1 MKTLRRCPLQWTHT
15 EIVDNM
21 NATIEQNAFKEN
33 LLSDK
38 TAIVTGASRGIGAAI
53 AQRLCEAGA
62 NVVLCSRS
70 AESVAQIADTLQ
82 DKGYSTYAMAA
93 DISEK
98 ADVEALIEKTIA
110 QFSHIDILVNN
121 AGITRDMLLMR
132 LKDEDWDAVLQTN
145 LTGTM
150 YCTRAVLR
158 PMIRQKSGRII
169 NISSVVGLIGNA
181 GQANYAAAKAGIIG
195 FTKATAKEV
204 GTRGIT
210 VNAIAPG
217 FITTDMT
224 AQIPEENQKQ
234 LLELIPLREFGH
246 PEDVADAVCFLASD
260 AARYIT
266 GQTLQVD
273 GGMVM

>member
-1 MKTLRRCPLQWTHT
+1 MDVTTR
-15 EIVDNM
+15 
-21 NATIEQNAFKEN
+21 QNAFRED
-33 LLSDK
+33 LLSGK
-38 TAIVTGASRGIGAAI
+38 TAVVTGASRGIGAAI
-53 AQRLCEAGA
+53 AHRLCETGA
-62 NVVLCSRS
+62 NVVICSRS
-70 AESVAQIADTLQ
+70 ADAVGEVANTLQ
-82 DKGYSTYAMAA
+82 NKGHTVHAMAA
-93 DISEK
+93 DISQK
-98 ADVEALIEKTIA
+98 ADVESLIEETTA

-132 LKDEDWDAVLQTN
+132 LKDEDWHAVLQTN

-169 NISSVVGLIGNA
+169 NISSVVGLAGNA
-181 GQANYAAAKAGIIG
+181 GQVNYAAAKAGIIG
-195 FTKATAKEV
+195 LTKAAAKEV

-224 AQIPEENQKQ
+224 AQISEQHQNQ
-234 LLELIPLREFGH
+234 LLEMIPLREFGY

>member
-1 MKTLRRCPLQWTHT
+1 MVNKMD
-15 EIVDNM
+15 V
-21 NATIEQNAFKEN
+21 ATEQNAFRRD
-33 LLSDK
+33 LLNGK

-70 AESVAQIADTLQ
+70 AESVAQIADTLRG
-82 DKGYSTYAMAA
+82 KGYSTYAMAA

-98 ADVEALIEKTIA
+98 ADVEALIEKTIE

-169 NISSVVGLIGNA
+169 NISSVIGLMGNA
-181 GQANYAAAKAGIIG
+181 GQASYAAAKAGIIG
-195 FTKATAKEV
+195 LTKATAKEV
-204 GTRGIT
+204 GARGIT

-224 AQIPEENQKQ
+224 AQISEAHQKQ
-234 LLELIPLREFGH
+234 LLELIPLRKFGH
-246 PEDVADAVCFLASD
+246 PEDVADTACFLASD

-266 GQTLQVD
+266 GQILQVD

>member
-1 MKTLRRCPLQWTHT
+1 MDEKTVRH
-15 EIVDNM
+15 V
-21 NATIEQNAFKEN
+21 FKTDM
-33 LLSDK
+33 LSGK

-53 AQRLCEAGA
+53 AHRLCEVGA
-62 NVVLCSRS
+62 NVVICSRS
-70 AESVAQIADTLQ
+70 TESVSQTATAL
-82 DKGYSTYAMAA
+82 KEEGYTIHAIAA
-93 DISEK
+93 DISKKE
-98 ADVEALIEKTIA
+98 DVDTLIEETLT
-110 QFSHIDILVNN
+110 QFSRVDILVNN

-158 PMIRQKSGRII
+158 PMIRQKNGRII
-169 NISSVVGLIGNA
+169 NISSVIGLMGNP
-181 GQANYAAAKAGIIG
+181 GQASYAAAKAGIIG
-195 FTKATAKEV
+195 LTKTTAKEI

-224 AQIPEENQKQ
+224 AKIPEEFQNK
-234 LLELIPLREFGH
+234 LLELIPLQNFGT
-246 PEDVADAVCFLASD
+246 PEDVADTVCFLASD

-266 GQTLQVD
+266 GQTIQVD

>member
-1 MKTLRRCPLQWTHT
+1 MEEKPDKCVFNTDML
-15 EIVDNM
+15 IG
-21 NATIEQNAFKEN
+21 
-33 LLSDK
+33 K

-53 AQRLCEAGA
+53 AHKLCEVGA
-62 NVVLCSRS
+62 NVVICSRS
-70 AESVAQIADTLQ
+70 TETVDQTASGLRE
-82 DKGYSTYAMAA
+82 KGYTVHSIAA
-93 DISEK
+93 DISKRE
-98 ADVEALIEKTIA
+98 DVDRLIDESISE
-110 QFSHIDILVNN
+110 FSQIDILVNN

-158 PMIRQKSGRII
+158 PMIRQKNGRII
-169 NISSVVGLIGNA
+169 NISSVIGLMGNP
-181 GQANYAAAKAGIIG
+181 GQASYAAAKAGIIG
-195 FTKATAKEV
+195 LTKTTAKEV

-224 AQIPEENQKQ
+224 AKIPEEFQNR
-234 LLELIPLREFGH
+234 LLELIPLQTFGN
-246 PEDVADAVCFLASD
+246 PEDVADTVCFLASD

-266 GQTLQVD
+266 GQTIQVD

>member
-1 MKTLRRCPLQWTHT
+1 MKNKVFVDDMLQG
-15 EIVDNM
+15 
-21 NATIEQNAFKEN
+21 
-33 LLSDK
+33 K

-53 AQRLCEAGA
+53 ARRLCEVGA
-62 NVVLCSRS
+62 NVVICSRS
-70 AESVAQIADTLQ
+70 TESVSQTADELKDQ
-82 DKGYSTYAMAA
+82 GYSVQAMAA
-93 DISEK
+93 DISK
-98 ADVEALIEKTIA
+98 KDDVEALVEEAIS
-110 QFSHIDILVNN
+110 QFSQIDILVNN

-169 NISSVVGLIGNA
+169 NISSVIGLMGNP
-181 GQANYAAAKAGIIG
+181 GQASYAAAKAGIIG
-195 FTKATAKEV
+195 LTKTTAKEV

-224 AQIPEENQKQ
+224 AQIPEEFRKKA
-234 LLELIPLREFGH
+234 LELIPLQNYGA

>member
-1 MKTLRRCPLQWTHT
+1 MDVTTKQS
-15 EIVDNM
+15 
-21 NATIEQNAFKEN
+21 AFRED
-33 LLSDK
+33 LLSGK
-38 TAIVTGASRGIGAAI
+38 TAVVTGASRGIGAAI
-53 AQRLCEAGA
+53 AHRLCEAGA
-62 NVVLCSRS
+62 NVVICSRS
-70 AESVAQIADTLQ
+70 ADAVGEVANTLA
-82 DKGYSTYAMAA
+82 DKGHTVHAMAA
-93 DISEK
+93 DISQK
-98 ADVEALIEKTIA
+98 ADVESLIEETTA

-132 LKDEDWDAVLQTN
+132 LKDEDWHAVLQTN

-169 NISSVVGLIGNA
+169 NISSVVGLAGNA
-181 GQANYAAAKAGIIG
+181 GQVNYAAAKAGIIG
-195 FTKATAKEV
+195 LTKATAKEV

-224 AQIPEENQKQ
+224 AQISEQHQNQ
-234 LLELIPLREFGH
+234 LLDMIPLREFGC

>member
-1 MKTLRRCPLQWTHT
+1 MVNKMDVPAAQS
-15 EIVDNM
+15 
-21 NATIEQNAFKEN
+21 AFRED
-33 LLSDK
+33 LLSGK

-53 AQRLCEAGA
+53 AHRLCEAGA

-70 AESVAQIADTLQ
+70 AESVEQIADTLTR
-82 DKGYSTYAMAA
+82 KGYTAFSTAA

-98 ADVEALIEKTIA
+98 ADVESLIEKTME

-121 AGITRDMLLMR
+121 AGITRDTLIMR

-158 PMIRQKSGRII
+158 PMIRQRSGRII
-169 NISSVVGLIGNA
+169 NISSVVGLSGNA

-195 FTKATAKEV
+195 LTKATAKEV

-224 AQIPEENQKQ
+224 AQISEKHQKQ
-234 LLELIPLREFGH
+234 LVELIPLREFGH

>member
-1 MKTLRRCPLQWTHT
+1 MDEKTDQC
-15 EIVDNM
+15 IF
-21 NATIEQNAFKEN
+21 NADM
-33 LLSDK
+33 LSGK

-53 AQRLCEAGA
+53 AHRLCEVGA
-62 NVVLCSRS
+62 NVVICSRS
-70 AESVAQIADTLQ
+70 TESVSQTATALEN
-82 DKGYSTYAMAA
+82 KGFTVQAIVA
-93 DISEK
+93 DISKKE
-98 ADVEALIEKTIA
+98 DVETLIDETINR
-110 QFSHIDILVNN
+110 FSQIDILVNN

-158 PMIRQKSGRII
+158 PMIRQKNGRII
-169 NISSVVGLIGNA
+169 NISSVIGLVGNP
-181 GQANYAAAKAGIIG
+181 GQASYAAAKAGIIG
-195 FTKATAKEV
+195 LTKTTAKEV

-224 AQIPEENQKQ
+224 AKIPEEFQNR
-234 LLELIPLREFGH
+234 LLELIPLQNFGT
-246 PEDVADAVCFLASD
+246 PEDVADTVCFLASD

-266 GQTLQVD
+266 GQTIQVD

>member
-1 MKTLRRCPLQWTHT
+1 M
-15 EIVDNM
+15 VDKM
-21 NATIEQNAFKEN
+21 DATTSQSVFKEDM
-33 LLSDK
+33 LSGK

-53 AQRLCEAGA
+53 AHRLCEVGA
-62 NVVLCSRS
+62 NVVICSRS
-70 AESVAQIADTLQ
+70 AESVSQTATALK
-82 DKGYSTYAMAA
+82 DKGYSTHAMAA
-93 DISEK
+93 DISKKE
-98 ADVEALIEKTIA
+98 DVETLVETTLEH
-110 QFSHIDILVNN
+110 FSQIDILVNN

-132 LKDEDWDAVLQTN
+132 LKDEDWEAVLQTN

-169 NISSVVGLIGNA
+169 NISSVIGLMGNA
-181 GQANYAAAKAGIIG
+181 GQASYAAAKAGMIG
-195 FTKATAKEV
+195 LTKTTAKEV

-224 AQIPEENQKQ
+224 AAIPEEFQKKA
-234 LLELIPLREFGH
+234 LELIPLQNFGA
-246 PEDVADAVCFLASD
+246 PEDVADLVCFLASE

>member
-1 MKTLRRCPLQWTHT
+1 MDGTL
-15 EIVDNM
+15 
-21 NATIEQNAFKEN
+21 EQGAFRED
-33 LLSDK
+33 LLSGK
-38 TAIVTGASRGIGAAI
+38 AALVTGASRGIGAAI
-53 AQRLCEAGA
+53 AHRLCEAGA

-70 AESVAQIADTLQ
+70 AESVGQIADTLQ
-82 DKGYSTYAMAA
+82 GKGYTVFSMAA
-93 DISEK
+93 DISQKE
-98 ADVEALIEKTIA
+98 DVESLMEKTLE
-110 QFSHIDILVNN
+110 QFSQIDILVNN

-169 NISSVVGLIGNA
+169 NISSVVGLSGNA

-195 FTKATAKEV
+195 LTKATAKEV
-204 GTRGIT
+204 GARGIT

-224 AQIPEENQKQ
+224 AQIPEKNQEQ
-234 LLELIPLREFGH
+234 LLDLIPLREFGH
-246 PEDVADAVCFLASD
+246 PEDVAAAVCFLASD

-266 GQTLQVD
+266 GQVLQVD

>member
-1 MKTLRRCPLQWTHT
+1 MDVTT
-15 EIVDNM
+15 ERSV
-21 NATIEQNAFKEN
+21 FREN
-33 LLSDK
+33 LLSGK

-53 AQRLCEAGA
+53 THKLCEIGA
-62 NVVLCSRS
+62 NVVICSRS
-70 AESVAQIADTLQ
+70 ADAVAQVADTLQ
-82 DKGYSTYAMAA
+82 GKGHTVHAMAA
-93 DISEK
+93 DISQK
-98 ADVEALIEKTIA
+98 TDVEALIEKTIA
-110 QFSHIDILVNN
+110 QFSQIDILVNN

-132 LKDEDWDAVLQTN
+132 LKDEDWNAVLQTN

-169 NISSVVGLIGNA
+169 NISSVIGLMGNA
-181 GQANYAAAKAGIIG
+181 GQASYAAAKAGIIG
-195 FTKATAKEV
+195 LTKATAKEV
-204 GTRGIT
+204 GARGIT

-224 AQIPEENQKQ
+224 AQISEQNQKQ
-234 LLELIPLREFGH
+234 LLELIPLRGFGH

-266 GQTLQVD
+266 GQILQVD

>member
-1 MKTLRRCPLQWTHT
+1 MDVTT
-15 EIVDNM
+15 ERS
-21 NATIEQNAFKEN
+21 AFRED
-33 LLSDK
+33 LLSGK

-53 AQRLCEAGA
+53 AQRLCGAGA

-70 AESVAQIADTLQ
+70 AEAVTQIAETLQ
-82 DKGYSTYAMAA
+82 KKGYTTLAMAA
-93 DISEK
+93 DISQK
-98 ADVEALIEKTIA
+98 ADVEGLIEKTIA
-110 QFSHIDILVNN
+110 QFSQIDILVNN
-121 AGITRDMLLMR
+121 AGITRDTLLMR

-158 PMIRQKSGRII
+158 PMIRRKGGRII
-169 NISSVVGLIGNA
+169 NISSVVGLTGNA

-224 AQIPEENQKQ
+224 AQISEDNQKQ
-234 LLELIPLREFGH
+234 LLELIPLRGFGH

>member
-1 MKTLRRCPLQWTHT
+1 ML
-15 EIVDNM
+15 IG
-21 NATIEQNAFKEN
+21 
-33 LLSDK
+33 K
-38 TAIVTGASRGIGAAI
+38 TAIVTGASRGIGAEI
-53 AQRLCEAGA
+53 ARKLCEAGA
-62 NVVLCSRS
+62 NVALCSRS
-70 AESVAQIADTLQ
+70 AEAVAQIADMLQ
-82 DKGYSTYAMAA
+82 SEGHTAIHQAA
-93 DISEK
+93 DISQK
-98 ADVEALIEKTIA
+98 ADVEAFIKMVLDR
-110 QFSHIDILVNN
+110 FSQLDILVNN
-121 AGITRDMLLMR
+121 AGITRDTLLMR
-132 LKDEDWDAVLQTN
+132 LKDADWDTVLQTN

-169 NISSVVGLIGNA
+169 NISSVVGIVGNA

-195 FTKATAKEV
+195 LTKATAKEV
-204 GTRGIT
+204 GARGIT

-224 AQIPEENQKQ
+224 AQIPEQNQKQ
-234 LLELIPLREFGH
+234 LLELIPLREFGR

>member
-1 MKTLRRCPLQWTHT
+1 MAQC
-15 EIVDNM
+15 V
-21 NATIEQNAFKEN
+21 FKEDMLN
-33 LLSDK
+33 GK

-53 AQRLCEAGA
+53 AHRLCEVGA
-62 NVVLCSRS
+62 NVVICSRS
-70 AESVAQIADTLQ
+70 TETISETATTLK
-82 DKGYSTYAMAA
+82 DKGYSIHAMAA
-93 DISEK
+93 DISKKE
-98 ADVEALIEKTIA
+98 DVEALVEKTIE
-110 QFSHIDILVNN
+110 QFSQIDILVNN

-158 PMIRQKSGRII
+158 PMIRQKSGNII
-169 NISSVVGLIGNA
+169 NISSVIGLMGNA
-181 GQANYAAAKAGIIG
+181 GQASYAAAKAGIIG
-195 FTKATAKEV
+195 LTKTTAKEV

-224 AQIPEENQKQ
+224 AQIPEEFQEKA
-234 LLELIPLREFGH
+234 LELIPLQNFGA
-246 PEDVADAVCFLASD
+246 PEDVADAVCFLVSN

>member
-1 MKTLRRCPLQWTHT
+1 MDVTT
-15 EIVDNM
+15 ERS
-21 NATIEQNAFKEN
+21 AFKED
-33 LLSDK
+33 LLRRK

-53 AQRLCEAGA
+53 ARRLCEAGA
-62 NVVLCSRS
+62 NVVACSRS
-70 AESVAQIADTLQ
+70 ADAVRQVADTLQ
-82 DKGYSTYAMAA
+82 SEGYTVHAMAA

-98 ADVEALIEKTIA
+98 TDVEALMEKTTA
-110 QFSHIDILVNN
+110 EFSQIDILVNN

-132 LKDEDWDAVLQTN
+132 LKDEDWHAVLQTN

-158 PMIRQKSGRII
+158 PMIRQRSGRII
-169 NISSVVGLIGNA
+169 NISSVVGLAGNA
-181 GQANYAAAKAGIIG
+181 GQVNYAAAKAGIIG
-195 FTKATAKEV
+195 LTKATAKEV
-204 GTRGIT
+204 GARGIT

-224 AQIPEENQKQ
+224 AQISEQHQKQ
-234 LLELIPLREFGH
+234 LLEMIPLREFGH

>member
-1 MKTLRRCPLQWTHT
+1 MDGTTERSVFGENTL
-15 EIVDNM
+15 NG
-21 NATIEQNAFKEN
+21 
-33 LLSDK
+33 K

-53 AQRLCEAGA
+53 AQRLCETGA
-62 NVVLCSRS
+62 NVVICSRS
-70 AESVAQIADTLQ
+70 ADAVGQVADTLQ
-82 DKGYSTYAMAA
+82 DKGYTVHALAA

-98 ADVEALIEKTIA
+98 TDVEALIEKTIA
-110 QFSHIDILVNN
+110 QFSQIDILVNN
-121 AGITRDMLLMR
+121 AGITRDTLLMR
-132 LKDEDWDAVLQTN
+132 LKDEDWNAVLQTN

-169 NISSVVGLIGNA
+169 NISSVIGLVGNA
-181 GQANYAAAKAGIIG
+181 GQASYAAAKAGIIG
-195 FTKATAKEV
+195 LTKATAKEV
-204 GTRGIT
+204 GARGIT

-224 AQIPEENQKQ
+224 AQISEQNQQQ
-234 LLELIPLREFGH
+234 LLELIPLRGFGH

-266 GQTLQVD
+266 GQILQVD

>member
-1 MKTLRRCPLQWTHT
+1 MDGITARS
-15 EIVDNM
+15 
-21 NATIEQNAFKEN
+21 AFREN
-33 LLSDK
+33 LLSGK

-70 AESVAQIADTLQ
+70 ADAVGEVANTLQ
-82 DKGYSTYAMAA
+82 GKGHSVHAMAA
-93 DISEK
+93 DISQK
-98 ADVEALIEKTIA
+98 TDVETLIEEATA
-110 QFSHIDILVNN
+110 QFSQIDILVNN
-121 AGITRDMLLMR
+121 AGITRDTLLMR
-132 LKDEDWDAVLQTN
+132 LKDEDWNAVLQTN

-169 NISSVVGLIGNA
+169 NISSVVGLAGNA

-204 GTRGIT
+204 GARGIT

-224 AQIPEENQKQ
+224 AQISEQNQKQ
-234 LLELIPLREFGH
+234 LLGLIPLRGFGH

>member
-1 MKTLRRCPLQWTHT
+1 MVNKMDGTS
-15 EIVDNM
+15 
-21 NATIEQNAFKEN
+21 EQVVFRGA
-33 LLSDK
+33 LLSGK

-53 AQRLCEAGA
+53 AHRLCETGA

-82 DKGYSTYAMAA
+82 DKGYTVFSMAA
-93 DISEK
+93 DISRKE
-98 ADVEALIEKTIA
+98 DVESLIEKTIE
-110 QFSHIDILVNN
+110 QFSGIDILVNN

-169 NISSVVGLIGNA
+169 NISSVVGLMGNA

-195 FTKATAKEV
+195 LTKATAKEV
-204 GTRGIT
+204 GARGIT

-224 AQIPEENQKQ
+224 AQIPEKNQEQ

>member
-1 MKTLRRCPLQWTHT
+1 MEMVNKMDGTLGQ
-15 EIVDNM
+15 V
-21 NATIEQNAFKEN
+21 AFRGD
-33 LLSDK
+33 LLSGK

-53 AQRLCEAGA
+53 AHSLCETGA

-82 DKGYSTYAMAA
+82 DKGYTAFSTAA
-93 DISEK
+93 DISRKE
-98 ADVEALIEKTIA
+98 DVESLIEKTIE
-110 QFSHIDILVNN
+110 QFSGVDILVNN

-158 PMIRQKSGRII
+158 PMIRQKGGRII
-169 NISSVVGLIGNA
+169 NISSVIGLMGNA

-195 FTKATAKEV
+195 LTKATAKEV
-204 GTRGIT
+204 GARGIT

-224 AQIPEENQKQ
+224 AQIPEKNQEQ

>member
-1 MKTLRRCPLQWTHT
+1 MDVTT
-15 EIVDNM
+15 EQSIFRAD
-21 NATIEQNAFKEN
+21 
-33 LLSDK
+33 LLSGK

-53 AQRLCEAGA
+53 AHRLCEAGA

-70 AESVAQIADTLQ
+70 AESVAEIADTLQ
-82 DKGYSTYAMAA
+82 DKGYTTFSMAA

-98 ADVEALIEKTIA
+98 TDVEALIEKTIE
-110 QFSHIDILVNN
+110 QFSQIDILVNN
-121 AGITRDMLLMR
+121 AGITRDTLLMR
-132 LKDEDWDAVLQTN
+132 LKDEDWDVVLQTN

-169 NISSVVGLIGNA
+169 NISSVVGLSGNA

-195 FTKATAKEV
+195 LTKATAKEV
-204 GTRGIT
+204 GARGIT

-224 AQIPEENQKQ
+224 AQIPEANQEQ
-234 LLELIPLREFGH
+234 LLEMIPLREFGH

-266 GQTLQVD
+266 GQILQVD

>member
-1 MKTLRRCPLQWTHT
+1 M
-15 EIVDNM
+15 
-21 NATIEQNAFKEN
+21 EQRTVQTVFSDN
-33 LLSDK
+33 LLSGK

-53 AQRLCEAGA
+53 SRRLCEVGA
-62 NVVLCSRS
+62 NVVICSRS
-70 AESVAQIADTLQ
+70 TESVNQTAKVLE
-82 DKGYSTYAMAA
+82 DKGYSIHAMAA
-93 DISEK
+93 DISKKE
-98 ADVEALIEKTIA
+98 DVETLVEHTIQ
-110 QFSHIDILVNN
+110 QFSQVDILVNN

-169 NISSVVGLIGNA
+169 NISSVIGIMGNA
-181 GQANYAAAKAGIIG
+181 GQASYAAAKAGIIG
-195 FTKATAKEV
+195 LTKTTAKEV

-224 AQIPEENQKQ
+224 AKIPEELQQKV
-234 LLELIPLREFGH
+234 LEMIPLQNYGT
-246 PEDVADAVCFLASD
+246 PDDVADSVCFLASD

>member
-1 MKTLRRCPLQWTHT
+1 
-15 EIVDNM
+15 
-21 NATIEQNAFKEN
+21 
-33 LLSDK
+33 
-38 TAIVTGASRGIGAAI
+38 
-53 AQRLCEAGA
+53 
-62 NVVLCSRS
+62 
-70 AESVAQIADTLQ
+70 
-82 DKGYSTYAMAA
+82 MAA
-93 DISEK
+93 DISQK
-98 ADVEALIEKTIA
+98 TDVEALIEKTTS

-132 LKDEDWDAVLQTN
+132 LKDEDWEAVLQTN

-158 PMIRQKSGRII
+158 PMIRQRSGRII
-169 NISSVVGLIGNA
+169 NISSVVGLAGNA

-195 FTKATAKEV
+195 LTKATAKEV
-204 GTRGIT
+204 GARGIT

-224 AQIPEENQKQ
+224 AQLSEQHQKQ
-234 LLELIPLREFGH
+234 LLELIPLRGFGH

>member
-1 MKTLRRCPLQWTHT
+1 MDGTL
-15 EIVDNM
+15 
-21 NATIEQNAFKEN
+21 EQSAFRGD
-33 LLSDK
+33 LLSGK

-53 AQRLCEAGA
+53 AHRLCEAGA

-82 DKGYSTYAMAA
+82 VKGYTVFSTAA
-93 DISEK
+93 DISQK
-98 ADVEALIEKTIA
+98 ADVESLIEKTIER
-110 QFSHIDILVNN
+110 FSQIDILVNN

-158 PMIRQKSGRII
+158 PMLRQRSGRIL
-169 NISSVVGLIGNA
+169 NISSVVGLVGNP

-204 GTRGIT
+204 GARGIT

-224 AQIPEENQKQ
+224 AQISEEHQKQ

-266 GQTLQVD
+266 GQVLQVD

>member
-1 MKTLRRCPLQWTHT
+1 M
-15 EIVDNM
+15 VDKM
-21 NATIEQNAFKEN
+21 DATTEQNAFRED
-33 LLSDK
+33 LLSGK

-70 AESVAQIADTLQ
+70 AESVAQIADTLRG
-82 DKGYSTYAMAA
+82 KGYSTYAMVA

-98 ADVEALIEKTIA
+98 ADVEALIEKTIE

-169 NISSVVGLIGNA
+169 NISSVIGLMGNA
-181 GQANYAAAKAGIIG
+181 GQASYAAAKAGIIG
-195 FTKATAKEV
+195 LTKATAKEV
-204 GTRGIT
+204 GARGIT

-224 AQIPEENQKQ
+224 AEISEAHQKQ

-246 PEDVADAVCFLASD
+246 PEDVADTACFLASD

-266 GQTLQVD
+266 GQILQVD

>member
-1 MKTLRRCPLQWTHT
+1 MVNKMESTTSQS
-15 EIVDNM
+15 V
-21 NATIEQNAFKEN
+21 FKEN
-33 LLSDK
+33 MLSGK

-53 AQRLCEAGA
+53 AHRLCEVGA
-62 NVVLCSRS
+62 NVVICSRS
-70 AESVAQIADTLQ
+70 TESVSQTATALKN
-82 DKGYSTYAMAA
+82 KGYAIHAMAA
-93 DISEK
+93 DISKKE
-98 ADVEALIEKTIA
+98 DVEALIEETLEH
-110 QFSHIDILVNN
+110 FSQIDILVNN

-132 LKDEDWDAVLQTN
+132 LKDEDWEAVLQTN

-169 NISSVVGLIGNA
+169 NISSVIGLMGNA
-181 GQANYAAAKAGIIG
+181 GQASYAAAKAGIIG
-195 FTKATAKEV
+195 LTKTTAKEV

-224 AQIPEENQKQ
+224 AKIPEEFQKKA
-234 LLELIPLREFGH
+234 LELIPLQNFGT

-266 GQTLQVD
+266 GQTFQVD

>member
-1 MKTLRRCPLQWTHT
+1 MDGKTDRC
-15 EIVDNM
+15 IF
-21 NATIEQNAFKEN
+21 NADM
-33 LLSDK
+33 LSGK

-53 AQRLCEAGA
+53 AHRLCEVDA
-62 NVVLCSRS
+62 NVVICSRS
-70 AESVAQIADTLQ
+70 TESVSQTATALEN
-82 DKGYSTYAMAA
+82 KGFAVQAIVA
-93 DISEK
+93 DISKKE
-98 ADVEALIEKTIA
+98 DVETLIDETINR
-110 QFSHIDILVNN
+110 FSQIDILVNN

-158 PMIRQKSGRII
+158 PMIRQKNGRII
-169 NISSVVGLIGNA
+169 NISSVIGLVGNP
-181 GQANYAAAKAGIIG
+181 GQASYAAAKAGIIG
-195 FTKATAKEV
+195 LTKTTAKEV

-224 AQIPEENQKQ
+224 AKIPEEFQNR
-234 LLELIPLREFGH
+234 LLELIPLQNFGT
-246 PEDVADAVCFLASD
+246 PEDVADTVCFLASD

-266 GQTLQVD
+266 GQTIQVD

>member
-1 MKTLRRCPLQWTHT
+1 MDQPTK
-15 EIVDNM
+15 
-21 NATIEQNAFKEN
+21 QNVFNEN
-33 LLSDK
+33 LLSGK

-53 AQRLCEAGA
+53 AQRLCEVGA
-62 NVVLCSRS
+62 NVVICSRS
-70 AESVAQIADTLQ
+70 TESVSGTANELEN
-82 DKGYSTYAMAA
+82 KGYTIHAIAA
-93 DISEK
+93 DISKKE
-98 ADVEALIEKTIA
+98 DVETLVEQAIE
-110 QFSHIDILVNN
+110 QYSQIDILVNN
-121 AGITRDMLLMR
+121 AGITRDMFLMR

-169 NISSVVGLIGNA
+169 NISSVIGLMGNP
-181 GQANYAAAKAGIIG
+181 GQASYAAAKAGIIG
-195 FTKATAKEV
+195 LTKTTAKEV

-224 AQIPEENQKQ
+224 AKIPEDLQSKI
-234 LLELIPLREFGH
+234 LEIIPLQSFGS
-246 PEDVADAVCFLASD
+246 PDDVADAVCFLASD